1 MTYRD
6 EKESLRAENER
17 LRASAGQGRR
27 RRPWV
32 AVVLG
37 VVTVVALFL
46 LQPWLNGADSR
57 FWGAAAIL
65 GVLALSTLFA
75 VLRLL

>member
-1 MTYRD
+1 MAYRD

-17 LRASAGQGRR
+17 LRSALGKGPR

-32 AVVLG
+32 AVALG
-37 VVTVVALFL
+37 VCTVVAMFL
-46 LQPWLNGADSR
+46 LQPWLNGADAR
-57 FWGAAAIL
+57 FWGAVAIL

>member
-17 LRASAGQGRR
+17 LRASLGQGNR

-37 VVTVVALFL
+37 VCTIVAMVL
-46 LQPWLNGADSR
+46 LQPWLNGADAR
-57 FWGAAAIL
+57 FWGAVAIL

-75 VLRLL
+75 VIRLL

>member
-6 EKESLRAENER
+6 EKDSLRAENER
-17 LRASAGQGRR
+17 LRASAGKGRR
-27 RRPWV
+27 QRPWV

-37 VVTVVALFL
+37 LVTVVALFL

-57 FWGAAAIL
+57 FWGAFAIL
-65 GVLALSTLFA
+65 AVLALSTLFA
-75 VLRLL
+75 VIRLL